1 MGFNSLDESAVT
13 IEIIMDFTRNITPSE
28 NLWDMQASLECC
40 NEASGW
46 YEPTYEK
53 CRIKE
58 SGIEIYPI
66 DQLSSLNNLMREE
79 TIASGTHLS
88 QEFSSLQLATENA
101 LDDTD
106 ICEIY
111 PISQP
116 SNLESDGENLQSLTL
131 CICCKSKQVELLS
144 ISCRHAALC
153 ESCGLSAIICQ
164 FCEEIIKGTIEIC
177 LDFTLRLRQFL

>member
-88 QEFSSLQLATENA
+88 QEFSSLPLTNEIG

-106 ICEIY
+106 IFGIY
-111 PISQP
+111 PFSQP
-116 SNLESDGENLQSLTL
+116 SNLMSDGENLQPLT
-131 CICCKSKQVELLS
+131 ICVGCKSRQVELLS
-144 ISCRHAALC
+144 ISCRHVALC
-153 ESCGLSAIICQ
+153 ESCGISALICPI
-164 FCEEIIKGTIEIC
+164 CEEIVKGTIKFI
-177 LDFTLRLRQFL
+177 